1 MTKANTETAEVAT
14 VTEPEIVM
22 SDSEKA
28 FAVQTLKDIKSTF
41 DLATTVMAISSQISI
56 PKDSNV
62 SVTGQD
68 VMQFMG
74 LARAMHLNPVMG
86 GVYGFKSKDGKLTL
100 GVSKKGWQQALNS
113 QPDFAG
119 LTYKLPEPVEKRMS
133 DGRDTFTILYY
144 PYATC
149 VIKKI
154 LPNGQVG
161 EFEGTAYFD
170 EEFDPKK
177 QTWSRKP
184 KRMLQTRALTVAA
197 SNAYGWGAYEPDELG
212 NIPAIPTNTVSG
224 ATINATA
231 TVVDE
236 KAQLINKIG
245 RAGTYE
251 DIIQIFKAASD
262 DLRKDAD
269 VINACKSARAEL
281 ELL

>member
-1 MTKANTETAEVAT
+1 MANDVEKVEV
-14 VTEPEIVM
+14 VEPEILM

-28 FAVQTLKDIKSTF
+28 FATQTLKDIKSSF
-41 DLATTVMAISSQISI
+41 DLATTVMAIASQISL
-56 PKDSNV
+56 PKEGNV
-62 SVTGQD
+62 AVTGQD
-68 VMQFMG
+68 IMQFMG

-119 LTYKLPEPVEKRMS
+119 ITYKLPEPVEKRMS
-133 DGRDTFTILYY
+133 DGRDTFTVLFY

-149 VIKKI
+149 IIKKI
-154 LPNGQVG
+154 LPNGQIG

-170 EEFDPKK
+170 EEFDAKK

-197 SNAYGWGAYEPDELG
+197 SNAYGWGAYDPDEL
-212 NIPAIPTNTVSG
+212 NAVPTIPVNTVAG
-224 ATINATA
+224 VAPMATA
-231 TVVDE
+231 LPVDDKE
-236 KAQLINKIG
+236 QLINKIS

-251 DIIQIFKAASD
+251 DLISVFKGASEE
-262 DLRKDAD
+262 LRKDAD
-269 VINACKSARAEL
+269 VISACKTARAEL
-281 ELL
+281 ENL

>member
-1 MTKANTETAEVAT
+1 MAKDVEKVEVI
-14 VTEPEIVM
+14 EPEILM

-28 FAVQTLKDIKSTF
+28 FATQTLKDIKSSF
-41 DLATTVMAISSQISI
+41 DLATTVMAIASQISL

-62 SVTGQD
+62 AVTGQD
-68 VMQFMG
+68 IMQFMG

-119 LTYKLPEPVEKRMS
+119 ITYKLPEPVEKRMS
-133 DGRDTFTILYY
+133 DGRDTFTVLFY

-149 VIKKI
+149 IIKKI
-154 LPNGQVG
+154 LPNGQIG

-170 EEFDPKK
+170 EEFDAKK

-197 SNAYGWGAYEPDELG
+197 SNAYGWGAYDPDEL
-212 NIPAIPTNTVSG
+212 NAVPTIPVNTVAG
-224 ATINATA
+224 VAPMATA
-231 TVVDE
+231 LPVDD
-236 KAQLINKIG
+236 KAQLINKIS

-251 DIIQIFKAASD
+251 DLISVFKGAPEE
-262 DLRKDAD
+262 LRKDAD
-269 VINACKSARAEL
+269 VISACKTARAEL
-281 ELL
+281 ENL

>member
-1 MTKANTETAEVAT
+1 MAKEEKAEVI
-14 VTEPEIVM
+14 EPEILM
-22 SDSEKA
+22 SESEKS
-28 FAVQTLKDIKSTF
+28 FAVQTLKDIKSSF
-41 DLATTVMAISSQISI
+41 DLATTVMAIASQISL

-62 SVTGQD
+62 AVTGQD

-119 LTYKLPEPVEKRMS
+119 ITYKLPEPVEKRMS
-133 DGRDTFTILYY
+133 DGRDTFTVLFY

-149 VIKKI
+149 IIKKI
-154 LPNGQVG
+154 LPNGQIG

-170 EEFDPKK
+170 EEFDAKK

-197 SNAYGWGAYEPDELG
+197 SNAYGWGAYDPDELG
-212 NIPAIPTNTVSG
+212 AVPTIPVNTVAG
-224 ATINATA
+224 VAPVATA
-231 TVVDE
+231 LPVDD

-251 DIIQIFKAASD
+251 DLISVFKGAPEN
-262 DLRKDAD
+262 LRQDAD
-269 VINACKSARAEL
+269 VITACKNARAEL
-281 ELL
+281 ENL

>member
-1 MTKANTETAEVAT
+1 MADKKEEIPEI
-14 VTEPEIVM
+14 EPEIMM
-22 SDSEKA
+22 SESEKS
-28 FAVQTLKDIKSTF
+28 FANQTLKDIKSTF
-41 DLATTVMAISSQISI
+41 DLATTVMAISSQISL
-56 PKDSNV
+56 PKDASGV
-62 SVTGQD
+62 KVTGQD
-68 VMQFMG
+68 IMQFMG

-119 LTYKLPEPVEKRMS
+119 LTYKLPDAVEKRMS
-133 DGRDTFTILYY
+133 DGRETFTVLYY

-149 VIKKI
+149 IIKKI
-154 LPNGQVG
+154 LSNGQIG

-212 NIPAIPTNTVSG
+212 NVPNIPVAAVAG
-224 ATINATA
+224 TA
-231 TVVDE
+231 TLLDD
-236 KAQLINKIG
+236 KSQLIKQIG
-245 RAGTYE
+245 RASTYE
-251 DIIQIFKAASD
+251 NLIQLFKSAPEN
-262 DLRKDAD
+262 LRQDAD
-269 VINACKSARAEL
+269 VVNACKTARAEL
-281 ELL
+281 ENLTKEI

>member
-1 MTKANTETAEVAT
+1 MANDVEKVEV
-14 VTEPEIVM
+14 VEPEILM

-28 FAVQTLKDIKSTF
+28 FATQTLKDIKSSF
-41 DLATTVMAISSQISI
+41 DLATTVMAIASQISL
-56 PKDSNV
+56 PKEGTV
-62 SVTGQD
+62 AVTGQD
-68 VMQFMG
+68 IMQFMG

-119 LTYKLPEPVEKRMS
+119 ITYKLPEPVEKRMS
-133 DGRDTFTILYY
+133 DGRDTFTVLFY

-149 VIKKI
+149 IIKKI
-154 LPNGQVG
+154 LPNGQIG

-170 EEFDPKK
+170 EEFDAKK

-197 SNAYGWGAYEPDELG
+197 SNAYGWGAYDPDEL
-212 NIPAIPTNTVSG
+212 NAVPTIPVNTVAG
-224 ATINATA
+224 VAPMATA
-231 TVVDE
+231 LPVDD
-236 KAQLINKIG
+236 KAQLINKIS

-251 DIIQIFKAASD
+251 DLISVFKGASEE
-262 DLRKDAD
+262 LRKDAD
-269 VINACKSARAEL
+269 VISACKTARAEL
-281 ELL
+281 ENL

>member
-1 MTKANTETAEVAT
+1 MTNENTAVAT

-28 FAVQTLKDIKSTF
+28 FANQTLKDIKSTF
-41 DLATTVMAISSQISI
+41 DLATTVMAIASQISL
-56 PKDSNV
+56 PKDGNV
-62 SVTGQD
+62 KVCGQD
-68 VMQFMG
+68 IMQFMG

-86 GVYGFKSKDGKLTL
+86 GVYGFKSKDNKLTL

-133 DGRDTFTILYY
+133 DGRDTFTVLYY

-149 VIKKI
+149 IIKKI

-212 NIPAIPTNTVSG
+212 SIPATPVNTVSG
-224 ATINATA
+224 VSAIPATA

-236 KAQLINKIG
+236 KVQLINKVN

-251 DIIQIFKAASD
+251 DIIQLFKNAPNE
-262 DLRKDAD
+262 LQKDAD

>member
-1 MTKANTETAEVAT
+1 MTE
-14 VTEPEIVM
+14 
-22 SDSEKA
+22 SEKN
-28 FAVQTLKDIKSTF
+28 FANQTLKDIKSTF
-41 DLATTVMAISSQISI
+41 DLATTVMAIASQISL
-56 PKDSNV
+56 PKEGNV
-62 SVTGQD
+62 KVCGQD
-68 VMQFMG
+68 IMQFMG

-119 LTYKLPEPVEKRMS
+119 LTYKLPDAVEKRMS
-133 DGRDTFTILYY
+133 DGRDTFTVLYY

-149 VIKKI
+149 IIKKI

-212 NIPAIPTNTVSG
+212 SIPATSVNTVSG
-224 ATINATA
+224 APAIPATA

-236 KAQLINKIG
+236 KTLLINKVN

-251 DIIQIFKAASD
+251 DIIQLFKGAPD
-262 DLRKDAD
+262 ELRKDAD
-269 VINACKSARAEL
+269 VINACKTAKAEL

>member
-1 MTKANTETAEVAT
+1 MSNENTAVVAA
-14 VTEPEIVM
+14 VAEPEILM
-22 SDSEKA
+22 TESEKN
-28 FAVQTLKDIKSTF
+28 FANQTLKDIKSTF
-41 DLATTVMAISSQISI
+41 DLATTVMAIASQISL
-56 PKDSNV
+56 PKEGNV
-62 SVTGQD
+62 KVCGQD

-119 LTYKLPEPVEKRMS
+119 LTYKLPDAVEKRMS
-133 DGRDTFTILYY
+133 DGRDTFTVLYY

-149 VIKKI
+149 IIKKI

-212 NIPAIPTNTVSG
+212 SIPATSVNTVSG
-224 ATINATA
+224 VPAIPATA

-236 KAQLINKIG
+236 KTLLINKVN

-251 DIIQIFKAASD
+251 DIIQLFKGAPD
-262 DLRKDAD
+262 ELRKDAD
-269 VINACKSARAEL
+269 VINACKTAKAEL

>member
-1 MTKANTETAEVAT
+1 MAKEEKVEV
-14 VTEPEIVM
+14 VEPEILM
-22 SDSEKA
+22 SESEKS
-28 FAVQTLKDIKSTF
+28 FAIQTLKDIKSSF
-41 DLATTVMAISSQISI
+41 DLATTVMAIASQISL

-62 SVTGQD
+62 AVTGQD
-68 VMQFMG
+68 IMQFMG

-119 LTYKLPEPVEKRMS
+119 ITYKLPEPVEKRMS
-133 DGRDTFTILYY
+133 DGREAFTVLFY

-149 VIKKI
+149 IIKKI
-154 LPNGQVG
+154 LPNGQIG

-170 EEFDPKK
+170 EEFDAKK

-197 SNAYGWGAYEPDELG
+197 SNAYGWGAYDPDELG
-212 NIPAIPTNTVSG
+212 AVPTIPVSTVAGVAPT
-224 ATINATA
+224 ATA
-231 TVVDE
+231 LPVDD

-251 DIIQIFKAASD
+251 DLISVFKGAPEE
-262 DLRKDAD
+262 LRKDAD
-269 VINACKSARAEL
+269 VISACKTARAEL
-281 ELL
+281 ENL

>member
-1 MTKANTETAEVAT
+1 MAKDVEKVEVI
-14 VTEPEIVM
+14 EPEILM

-28 FAVQTLKDIKSTF
+28 FATQTLKDIKSSF
-41 DLATTVMAISSQISI
+41 DLATTVMAIASQISL

-62 SVTGQD
+62 AVTGQD
-68 VMQFMG
+68 IMQFMG

-119 LTYKLPEPVEKRMS
+119 ITYKLPEPVEKRMS
-133 DGRDTFTILYY
+133 DGRDTFTVLFY

-149 VIKKI
+149 IIKKI
-154 LPNGQVG
+154 LPNGQIG

-170 EEFDPKK
+170 EEFDAKK

-197 SNAYGWGAYEPDELG
+197 SNAYGWGAYDPDEL
-212 NIPAIPTNTVSG
+212 NAVPTIPVNTVAG
-224 ATINATA
+224 VAPMATA
-231 TVVDE
+231 LPLDD
-236 KAQLINKIG
+236 KAQLINKIS

-251 DIIQIFKAASD
+251 DLISVFKGAPEE
-262 DLRKDAD
+262 LRKDAD
-269 VINACKSARAEL
+269 VISACKTARAEL
-281 ELL
+281 ENL

>member
-1 MTKANTETAEVAT
+1 MANDVEKVEV
-14 VTEPEIVM
+14 VEPEILM

-28 FAVQTLKDIKSTF
+28 FATQTLKDIKSSF
-41 DLATTVMAISSQISI
+41 DLATTVMAIASQISL
-56 PKDSNV
+56 PKEGNV
-62 SVTGQD
+62 AVTGQD
-68 VMQFMG
+68 IMQFMG

-119 LTYKLPEPVEKRMS
+119 ITYKLPEPVEKRMS
-133 DGRDTFTILYY
+133 DGRDTFTVLFY

-149 VIKKI
+149 IIKKI
-154 LPNGQVG
+154 LPNGQIG

-170 EEFDPKK
+170 EEFDAKK

-197 SNAYGWGAYEPDELG
+197 SNAYGWGAYDPDEL
-212 NIPAIPTNTVSG
+212 NAVPTIPVNTVAG
-224 ATINATA
+224 VAPMATA
-231 TVVDE
+231 LPVDD
-236 KAQLINKIG
+236 KAQLINKIS

-251 DIIQIFKAASD
+251 DLISVFKGASEE
-262 DLRKDAD
+262 LRKDAD
-269 VINACKSARAEL
+269 VISACKTARAEL
-281 ELL
+281 ENL

>member
-1 MTKANTETAEVAT
+1 MSDENTAVVAA
-14 VTEPEIVM
+14 VAEPEILM
-22 SDSEKA
+22 TESEKN
-28 FAVQTLKDIKSTF
+28 FANQTLKDIKSTF
-41 DLATTVMAISSQISI
+41 DLATTVMAIASQISL
-56 PKDSNV
+56 PKEGNV
-62 SVTGQD
+62 KVCGQD
-68 VMQFMG
+68 IMQFMG

-119 LTYKLPEPVEKRMS
+119 LTYKLPDAVEKRMS
-133 DGRDTFTILYY
+133 DGRDTFTVLYY

-149 VIKKI
+149 IIKKI

-212 NIPAIPTNTVSG
+212 SIPTTSVNTVSG
-224 ATINATA
+224 APAIPATA

-236 KAQLINKIG
+236 KTLLINKVN

-251 DIIQIFKAASD
+251 DIIQLFKGAPD
-262 DLRKDAD
+262 ELRKDAD
-269 VINACKSARAEL
+269 VINACKTAKAEL